1 VLVLSRKPM
10 EQIRIGSDIILTVL
24 RSRTN
29 RVTIFFFYDKGMSV
43 FLNVLIVGSVDNQV
57 DDCTAVANE
66 GRDSERD

>member
-1 VLVLSRKPM
+1 MLVLSRKPM

-29 RVTIFFFYDKGMSV
+29 RVTIGIDAPQGLRV
-43 FLNVLIVGSVDNQV
+43 CRNELIVGSVDNQV